1 MNNQLNEVLEC
12 FADMNVDSLDL
23 ILAEEQFYY
32 DVPKELFLSRLKE
45 FFDEFKSKWPN
56 QKKLK
61 FYPGACCNKSCDLQL
76 GRTAFRFV
84 SEEDG
89 IYFDLRFILEKMED
103 GTEYVKDIFTCYDL
117 ITNDFIPG
125 LTISKNFWV
134 FEDDKISVVLDADHH
149 LLVNQAEE
157 GISSWV
163 TNLKD
168 KAVSL
173 KEINSWLIKFES
185 TYLEIGGFKEY
196 YLTHWR
202 WDNFLKLFH
211 DIRKLY
217 KFISDFQ
224 EDFEKMEEIK
234 NSLNSE
240 NDLLNTIL
248 EWENRLES
256 GYAELYGPIFSI
268 LKEEDCFFVTIRLE
282 TTVKVVD
289 SILGKAIHFLEF
301 FDKEREKLLIK
312 YFSFTRSE
320 LEEFEENTHS
330 PYELYQ
336 VAKSLNYHISI
347 REKFKNQ
354 GILIPYNLGE
364 DPKIKLF
371 KSS

>member
-1 MNNQLNEVLEC
+1 MNKNLVQILDFLSKMEVKGLNLVLE
-12 FADMNVDSLDL
+12 DDL
-23 ILAEEQFYY
+23 TYY
-32 DVPKELFLSRLKE
+32 DVSKKDFLGRLNE
-45 FFDEFKSKWPN
+45 FFDEFKSNCPN

-61 FYPGACCNKSCDLQL
+61 FYPGACCNSSCELHL

-89 IYFDLRFILEKMED
+89 IYFDLRFILGKKED
-103 GTEYVKDIFTCYDL
+103 GTEFVKDIFTCYEL
-117 ITNDFIPG
+117 VTNESISG

-134 FEDDKISVVLDADHH
+134 YEDDKISVELEPNHH

-157 GISSWV
+157 GILSWE
-163 TNLKD
+163 TNFKD
-168 KAVSL
+168 KAISL
-173 KEINSWLIKFES
+173 QEINSWIIKFES

-217 KFISDFQ
+217 QFISDFQ
-224 EDFEKMEEIK
+224 EDFEKMEEII
-234 NSLNSE
+234 NSFISE

-256 GYAELYGPIFSI
+256 EYAELYGPIFSI
-268 LKEEDCFFVTIRLE
+268 LKEENYFSVTIRLE
-282 TTVKVVD
+282 TTVKVLD
-289 SILGKAIHFLEF
+289 SILGKAVQFLES

-320 LEEFEENTHS
+320 LEEFEENTRS

-336 VAKSLNYHISI
+336 VAKSLNYHMGI
-347 REKFKNQ
+347 REKFRNQ
-354 GILIPYNLGE
+354 GILIPYNLGK
-364 DPKIKLF
+364 DPYIKLF
-371 KSS
+371 KSK